1 MNSKDKAFLEKF
13 CAEESSNLT
22 GFENCRG
29 TGFFIIAWFGWY
41 SPYQSKIDQIFTH
54 QSPLSKFY
62 ILMKAL
68 LPLLLLEMEHL
79 SLKTKSCHKI
89 FNNKMSQRFLGN
101 LEKILPVVNI
111 FYKDLQFMAMKVSC
125 MQKILVP
132 PLKFWKSHCNQLFVL
147 KPSYMQKS
155 NLLIS
160 VNINTYKYLTCCF
173 ESLWEHLSTST

>member
-1 MNSKDKAFLEKF
+1 MRLSVWWSSNQEPYNSNRNAFIHQVTLPKKTAIQKMNSKDKAFLEKF
-13 CAEESSNLT
+13 CAEESGNLT

-54 QSPLSKFY
+54 QSPPSKFY

-125 MQKILVP
+125 MQKI
-132 PLKFWKSHCNQLFVL
+132 
-147 KPSYMQKS
+147 
-155 NLLIS
+155 
-160 VNINTYKYLTCCF
+160 
-173 ESLWEHLSTST
+173 